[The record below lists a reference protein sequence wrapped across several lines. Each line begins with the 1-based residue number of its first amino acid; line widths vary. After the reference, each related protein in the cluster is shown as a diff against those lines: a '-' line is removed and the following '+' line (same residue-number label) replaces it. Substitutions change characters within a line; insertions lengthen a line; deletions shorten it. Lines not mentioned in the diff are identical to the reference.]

1 MNNKQM
7 VYGEFG
13 ERPIWSP
20 FRLFNKN
27 DSGFTEIMNNNIKLL
42 TSWKY
47 LEDSGLCLIGYLRH
61 NWLGAGFLTIF
72 ASKFQ

>member
-42 TSWKY
+42 TSWK
-47 LEDSGLCLIGYLRH
+47 IPRR
-61 NWLGAGFLTIF
+61 
-72 ASKFQ
+72 